1 MVKKLE
7 CGNHCVHHCF
17 VDHISLM
24 VVTIMFFTFIGIVLE
39 EKEEDSGGEGTR
51 MMVTMMTGMV
61 MGMRKMKPGSP
72 R

>member
-1 MVKKLE
+1 
-7 CGNHCVHHCF
+7 
-17 VDHISLM
+17 M

>member
-1 MVKKLE
+1 MVKLK
-7 CGNHCVHHCF
+7 CTGNHCVHHCS

-51 MMVTMMTGMV
+51 MMVTMMIGMV
-61 MGMRKMKPGSP
+61 MRKMKMKITAM
-72 R
+72 